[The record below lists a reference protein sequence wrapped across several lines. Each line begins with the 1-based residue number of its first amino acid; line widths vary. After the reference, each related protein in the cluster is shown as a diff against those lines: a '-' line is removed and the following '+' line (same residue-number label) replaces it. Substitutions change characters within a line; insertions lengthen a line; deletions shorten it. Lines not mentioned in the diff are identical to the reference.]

1 MTIDDQQVSTF
12 FQYIDVIKH
21 LMPAK
26 PFVVD
31 VGSCAGWFAIAF
43 DHYFHVA
50 TDTAFDIDSRAGEAY
65 KSVVGD
71 RCVFWNYGISD
82 YNGENEFYLLADVHR
97 LTELG
102 TLIDRSDE
110 KQPMAWKK
118 MHKIPIRRLD
128 TIFETGYIDFLK
140 IDAEKSDYKV
150 VLGAEKILKEK
161 RVSVVMFET
170 LDLTLDYCDA
180 VDLANEC
187 GYLFNPHENSV
198 SGLNNR
204 LIEKSLWQKGILS
217 LEKAQ
222 TVSSIIR

>member
-1 MTIDDQQVSTF
+1 MTIDDQQVNTF
-12 FQYIDVIKH
+12 FQYIDIIKR

-43 DHYFHVA
+43 DHYFPE
-50 TDTAFDIDSRAGEAY
+50 TTYTAFDVDSRSGDYY
-65 KSVVGD
+65 KGVAGD
-71 RCVFWNYGISD
+71 RCQFHNYGISD

-102 TLIDRSDE
+102 TLVDRNDE
-110 KQPMAWKK
+110 NQPMAWKK

-150 VLGAEKILKEK
+150 VLGAEKILREK
-161 RVSVVMFET
+161 RASVAMFET
-170 LDLTLDYCDA
+170 LDLTPDYYEA
-180 VDLANEC
+180 VELANEC
-187 GYLFNPHENSV
+187 GYLFNPHV
-198 SGLNNR
+198 GGMSGLNNL
-204 LIEKSLWQKGILS
+204 LIEKSLWQKGNVS